1 LAQFQQEQQ
10 ALFQQWQ
17 TLVSQGATQQ
27 QLAAWQ
33 QQNAAQ
39 FQAQQQ
45 LAQALSAASA
55 LQPMPLISQV
65 NIPANAPPTL
75 SDFLTTQASLANAR
89 AQIHNQL
96 LQAMPAGATQQQI
109 NQMHQQEIQTFQQQ
123 HGNDL
128 QLQAQCAQSLSAQS
142 ASKLIPDPGPAVIPP
157 NATPQ
162 LQALLNAQR
171 ALARDWARV
180 RNQYATANPSVRA
193 AAMEQWQQQN
203 AVRFAQLRAL
213 AQNLS
218 NSTANQ

>member
-1 LAQFQQEQQ
+1 MKSVFHCKTSGGGRAWPLAGLALAGIVVSLSAFAQTGPASSQTSGSAGTLAQFQQEQQ

-96 LQAMPAGATQQQI
+96 LQALPAGATQQQI
-109 NQMHQQEIQTFQQQ
+109 DQMRQQEMQTF
-123 HGNDL
+123 
-128 QLQAQCAQSLSAQS
+128 
-142 ASKLIPDPGPAVIPP
+142 
-157 NATPQ
+157 
-162 LQALLNAQR
+162 
-171 ALARDWARV
+171 
-180 RNQYATANPSVRA
+180 
-193 AAMEQWQQQN
+193 
-203 AVRFAQLRAL
+203 
-213 AQNLS
+213 
-218 NSTANQ
+218 